1 LRSSTATRSR
11 SLRNLNRN
19 AASRLIRS
27 LINNLL
33 LCSSSIKSNN
43 RNIIRREGSYLMIR
57 IQMAVRRMILRIVII
72 KISHSKYWRR
82 IKLTINLGCFQGLM
96 LTLRMRRTANLQLL
110 KSSFIK
116 RTLQR
121 SRHLRSL
128 ESPLQYNQTP
138 LHS

>member
-1 LRSSTATRSR
+1 
-11 SLRNLNRN
+11 
-19 AASRLIRS
+19 
-27 LINNLL
+27 
-33 LCSSSIKSNN
+33 
-43 RNIIRREGSYLMIR
+43 MIR
-57 IQMAVRRMILRIVII
+57 IQMAVRMMKLKITII

-82 IKLTINLGCFQGLM
+82 IRLTINLGCFLGLM
-96 LTLRMRRTANLQLL
+96 LTQRMRRIANLPLL
-110 KSSFIK
+110 KSSFIR